1 MYQKQLQMG
10 IDDFVFPYG
19 TLNKENDWVKL
30 SEMIPWD
37 KVEDIYAK
45 QFVNN
50 GHPAHPARR
59 ALGGLIIKQ
68 RLKCSDE
75 WVIKQVEENP
85 YLQYFLGEKEYSYKC
100 PFGASTMVEFR
111 KRFSEKEISAIM
123 EMIIPHEKKEDKE
136 EENLPE
142 NHGKLLLDATC
153 CPSDIAY
160 PQDLNLCN
168 QAREKTEKIIDEL
181 CFKEKVKK
189 PRMRRKQARKEYLKI
204 SKNKNRSRKTV
215 RKAVRKQLNY
225 IAKNMGYI
233 AEISDNGEKLSE
245 KHKKILETI
254 TMFYNQQRIMN
265 ETNTHAIANRIVS
278 LAQPWVRPIVRGKA
292 KAKTEFGAKLHISL
306 VNGYARIERLDF
318 EAYNECE
325 DFFLA
330 VERYRDFY
338 GYYPQRVLA
347 DKIYRNRK
355 TIAFCKEHGIFM
367 SGPALGR
374 PPKNDIRTKEM
385 KQQEYQDICHRNAVE
400 GQFGTGKTAYALG
413 RIAARLENT
422 TCTVIAVALLCM
434 NLCKRLRDLLF
445 FFLKTRFS
453 LSFLWVLQSHG
464 LQSTPYIHIFQPFL
478 SSFSHI
484 IEALDRRVVIEHL
497 LWKD

>member
-1 MYQKQLQMG
+1 MYQKQLQMC
-10 IDDFVFPYG
+10 IDDFIFPYG

-30 SEMIPWD
+30 STIIPWD

-59 ALGGLIIKQ
+59 ALGALIIKQ
-68 RLKCSDE
+68 RLKCSDQ
-75 WVIKQVEENP
+75 WLVKQVEENP
-85 YLQYFLGEKEYSYKC
+85 YLQYFLGEKEYTYKC

-111 KRFSEKEISAIM
+111 KRFSEKDISDII
-123 EMIIPHEKKEDKE
+123 EMSIPHEKKNDNDD
-136 EENLPE
+136 ENPPA

-153 CPSDIAY
+153 CPSDITY
-160 PQDLNLCN
+160 PQDINLCN

-181 CFKEKVKK
+181 CFKHERKK
-189 PRMRRKQARKEYLKI
+189 PRMRRKQARREYLKI
-204 SKNKNRSRKTV
+204 SKSKKRSIKMV
-215 RKAVRKQLNY
+215 KKAIQKQLNY

-233 AEISDNGEKLSE
+233 AEISNNGEKLSVKQRE
-245 KHKKILETI
+245 ILEII
-254 TMFYNQQRIMN
+254 TTFYNQQRTMN
-265 ETNTHAIANRIVS
+265 ETNTHTIANRIVS

-306 VNGYARIERLDF
+306 VDGYARIERLDF

-330 VERYRDFY
+330 AERYRDFY
-338 GYYPQRVLA
+338 GYYPQRILA

-355 TIAFCKEHGIFM
+355 TIAFCKERGIFM
-367 SGPALGR
+367 SGPTLGR
-374 PPKNDIRTKEM
+374 PPKNDTRTQEM
-385 KQQEYQDICHRNAVE
+385 KQQEYQDICDRNAVE

-413 RIAARLENT
+413 RIATRLEET
-422 TCTVIAVALLCM
+422 TRTVIAVALLCM

-445 FFLKTRFS
+445 DLFKILFESIYPMDFEILGVAK
-453 LSFLWVLQSHG
+453 
-464 LQSTPYIHIFQPFL
+464 
-478 SSFSHI
+478 
-484 IEALDRRVVIEHL
+484 
-497 LWKD
+497 